1 MNRHKPVSG
10 WQLLWRL
17 MRYTPRLYA
26 IDSLFW
32 ILIMGLPAVPG
43 LMIREFFNALSQPS
57 RGSDSAWF
65 WVALLLATGLGRI
78 AVLFAGRFTK
88 SQHRFTV
95 SSLVRRNLW
104 EQILNRPGAAPLMV
118 MRRPA
123 QTVSPGEVISYFR
136 DDIDQIEDNVASV
149 SEITGSGLFAL
160 GAIAL
165 LLTVNARI
173 TVLVFLPLIGMVAIV
188 KQAETRIKRY
198 RRAGRQATEQVT
210 GLVGEIFSAVQAIQV
225 AAAEETVL
233 AQLQQVNE
241 CRRQMM
247 VRDQILTGLLDSMF
261 QNMVSLG
268 TGLILI
274 VASQSMQAGGE
285 ALTVGDFAL
294 FVYSL
299 SFVTDFLYFF
309 GQFIALYKHTEVAF
323 ERMAG
328 LLPETPIEALV
339 TPTPLYLPDLRG
351 RQPPLPP
358 VPQPHRD
365 EKDCLQ
371 ELRVE
376 NLTYTYPGSSRGIQ
390 NISFSLRRGSL
401 TVITGPVGA
410 SKTTLLRVLLGLLPR
425 QSGSLFWN
433 DRPILNPAV
442 FFVPPR
448 SAYTPQIPQLFSSSL
463 QENLLL
469 GLEPD
474 PHILDQAIHLAVFE
488 QDLAAMPEGLDT
500 LVGPRGM
507 RLSGGQLQR
516 AAATRMFVRQPEL
529 LVFDDLSSAL
539 DVETE
544 EKLWQRLFSLRS
556 DSSGDGRAMEWTPT
570 CLVVSHRPSL
580 LRRADQILVLQG
592 GQVAGQGSWEELQ
605 QTHPELL
612 HLG

>member
-1 MNRHKPVSG
+1 MNRHKPISG

-32 ILIMGLPAVPG
+32 ILITGLPVVPG

-57 RGSDSAWF
+57 QENDSAWF
-65 WVALLLATGLGRI
+65 WVVLLLATGLGRI

-104 EQILNRPGAAPLMV
+104 DQILARPGAEALTVKGKPD
-118 MRRPA
+118 

-136 DDIDQIEDNVASV
+136 DDIDQIEDNVAGV

-160 GAIAL
+160 GAIAV
-165 LLTVNARI
+165 LLTVNAQI
-173 TVLVFLPLIGMVAIV
+173 TVLVFLPLVGMVAIV

-241 CRRQMM
+241 RRRQMM
-247 VRDQILTGLLDSMF
+247 VRDQLLTGLLDSAF

-268 TGLILI
+268 TGFILI
-274 VASQSMQAGGE
+274 VASQFMQADGK

-294 FVYSL
+294 FIYSL

-323 ERMAG
+323 ERMEG
-328 LLPETPIEALV
+328 LLPGTPVQAFV
-339 TPTPLYLPDLRG
+339 APTPLHLPDLSG

-358 VPQPHRD
+358 VPQPRRD
-365 EKDCLQ
+365 EQDFLQ

-376 NLTYTYPGSSRGIQ
+376 HLTYTYPGSHRGIQ
-390 NISFSLRRGSL
+390 DISFTLRRGSL
-401 TVITGPVGA
+401 TVITGPIGA
-410 SKTTLLRVLLGLLPR
+410 GKTTLLRTLLGLLPR

-433 DRPILNPAV
+433 GSPILDPAT
-442 FFVPPR
+442 FLVPPR
-448 SAYTPQIPQLFSSSL
+448 SAYTPQIPQLFSNSL

-474 PHILDQAIHLAVFE
+474 SQILDQAIHLAVFE
-488 QDLAAMPEGLDT
+488 RDLVAMPEGLET
-500 LVGPRGM
+500 LIGPRGM
-507 RLSGGQLQR
+507 RLSGGQIQR

-544 EKLWQRLFSLRS
+544 QKLWQRLFSLPS
-556 DSSGDGRAMEWTPT
+556 NPNLDGQATLWTPT
-570 CLVVSHRPSL
+570 CLVVSHRPAL
-580 LRRADQILVLQG
+580 LQRAEQILVLQG
-592 GQVAGQGSWEELQ
+592 GQVVGQGSWKELR
-605 QTHPELL
+605 QTHPDLL